1 MLPQTAAPSFTA
13 GGFVAITIPVAFLIL
28 SNDIAVALAA
38 LRKKRLRAARGQDAG
53 FFQGSPLRWLAFFGG
68 HAANVGGMM
77 SAVCSQE
84 EAGPKEKRYWAAVIS
99 GGIVVLFGLFA
110 WAAIAVIEVLPM
122 PFITIIAGFAL
133 VGVLM
138 NSLQSAFF
146 RFFLPLFHCFL
157 RLPSPC
163 PTFPFLAWLR
173 RCGPFCSEWFR
184 QRF

>member
-1 MLPQTAAPSFTA
+1 
-13 GGFVAITIPVAFLIL
+13 
-28 SNDIAVALAA
+28 
-38 LRKKRLRAARGQDAG
+38 
-53 FFQGSPLRWLAFFGG
+53 
-68 HAANVGGMM
+68 M

-146 RFFLPLFHCFL
+146 SASSYRYSTVFFAFAIAVSNISFLGVASPVWALLFGVVSAKILNEGVHADAGL
-157 RLPSPC
+157 QDS
-163 PTFPFLAWLR
+163 
-173 RCGPFCSEWFR
+173 
-184 QRF
+184 